1 MSNPDVAT
9 SLGSELSSSVPP
21 DVEVLS
27 AADSSPPSPEVVVTD
42 VEVLSAADSS
52 PPSPEVVVTDVEVLS
67 AADSSSP
74 SPEVVVT
81 DVEVLSAADSSS
93 PSPEVVVSLSA
104 GSGVERS
111 EPPPHAEA
119 SSSVR
124 RTAENC
130 LIR

>member
-27 AADSSPPSPEVVVTD
+27 AADSSPPGPEVVVTD

-52 PPSPEVVVTDVEVLS
+52 PPSPEVVV
-67 AADSSSP
+67 
-74 SPEVVVT
+74 
-81 DVEVLSAADSSS
+81 
-93 PSPEVVVSLSA
+93 SLSA

-111 EPPPHAEA
+111 EPPPQAEA

-130 LIR
+130 LIG